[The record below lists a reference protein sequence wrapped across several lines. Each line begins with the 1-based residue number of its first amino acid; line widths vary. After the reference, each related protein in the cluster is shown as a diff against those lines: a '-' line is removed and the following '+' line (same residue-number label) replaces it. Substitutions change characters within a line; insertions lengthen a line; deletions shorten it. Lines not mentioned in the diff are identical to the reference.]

1 MLTDALLAWLHFL
14 AIFTLIVPLAAET
27 VLLRPDMPASVV
39 RRLANYDRLYLACAL
54 AVIATGLLRLFYGA
68 KGVSFYLPNPWFH
81 AKMGLFVLIA
91 LLSLRPTVAFLKW
104 RRQARMLPG
113 FVPTNTEIKRIRR
126 WVMIQVHL
134 FGFLPL
140 FAVLMARGIGR

>member
-14 AIFTLIVPLAAET
+14 AIFTLIVPLAAQA
-27 VLLRPDMPASVV
+27 VLLRPDMAAATV
-39 RRLANYDRLYLACAL
+39 RRLAGYDRLYLFSAL

-68 KGVSFYLPNPWFH
+68 KGAPFYLPNPWFH

-104 RRQARMLPG
+104 QRQARMLPG
-113 FVPTNTEIKRIRR
+113 FVPTNTEIKRTRR

-134 FGFLPL
+134 LGFLPL